1 VSGNGESDRFD
12 IFETKIMKIG
22 LILSVLVNVVLT
34 LFLVLPKYSSQYT
47 PQGFKR
53 FCEKEGL
60 VNCSY
65 NDGFF
70 IDGEKNIYK
79 FENGNFKWDKVLTD
93 SVRNKNVYS
102 GDLPGTLEH
111 FKKTKGYPDAV
122 EIDGKFY
129 EEPDLTDIPDAA
141 WVWNKDENRYE

>member
-12 IFETKIMKIG
+12 IFETKTMKIG

-34 LFLVLPKYSSQYT
+34 LFLVLPKYSSQNT

-111 FKKTKGYPDAV
+111 FKKINNFPRAVKVGEKFYPEPEAV
-122 EIDGKFY
+122 GIDGAEYTWDGKEY
-129 EEPDLTDIPDAA
+129 
-141 WVWNKDENRYE
+141 N

>member
-1 VSGNGESDRFD
+1 MSGNGESDRFD

-102 GDLPGTLEH
+102 GDETGFREWCEH
-111 FKKTKGYPDAV
+111 NGYSGCYFDTEIKNFMDMYGNVYTYNKEKGIYKQ
-122 EIDGKFY
+122 I
-129 EEPDLTDIPDAA
+129 
-141 WVWNKDENRYE
+141 NN

>member
-34 LFLVLPKYSSQYT
+34 LFLVLPKYSSQNT

-102 GDLPGTLEH
+102 GDETGFREWCEH
-111 FKKTKGYPDAV
+111 NGYSGCYFDTEIKNFMDMYGNVYTYNKEKGIYKQ
-122 EIDGKFY
+122 I
-129 EEPDLTDIPDAA
+129 
-141 WVWNKDENRYE
+141 NN

>member
-1 VSGNGESDRFD
+1 
-12 IFETKIMKIG
+12 MKIG

-34 LFLVLPKYSSQYT
+34 LFLVLPKYSSQNT

-102 GDLPGTLEH
+102 GDEKG
-111 FKKTKGYPDAV
+111 FKEWCRDSGYSGCNFSEQLGIFIDDEANSYTYNKEKGIYKQ
-122 EIDGKFY
+122 I
-129 EEPDLTDIPDAA
+129 
-141 WVWNKDENRYE
+141 NN